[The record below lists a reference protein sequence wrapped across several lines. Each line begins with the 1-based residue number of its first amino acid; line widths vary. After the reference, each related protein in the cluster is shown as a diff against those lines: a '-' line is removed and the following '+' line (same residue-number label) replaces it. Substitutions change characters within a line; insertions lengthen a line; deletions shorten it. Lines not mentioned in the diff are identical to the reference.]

1 MVDDDE
7 AYTRYVEHVFA
18 RTLSPHL
25 DLVHVTRLH
34 DVMPALALTS
44 VSVILLDVQLPDGDG
59 LQWLRDN
66 RTRLNAAVIVL
77 TSYAEFSDAPDLATL
92 AQEFLVKS
100 EIEPAQLIRS
110 VRHAAERER
119 ARQQLL
125 RSREYFQS
133 LIENTR
139 EIFTVVDDRGIVLY
153 QSPSSMTLLGIA
165 PESLIGRPIFD
176 LIVESDAPRA
186 KALLNELFGAGR
198 YTTAADFDVYDANG
212 MVRTLE
218 IEGSRI
224 PTIGDSPRAVLNA
237 RDVTERRR
245 TEQLLRGREEE
256 LRQAQKME
264 AVGRL
269 AGGIAHDFSNLLT
282 VVTGACERLR
292 DRFGDNPIA
301 HDDLETVLRNCMR
314 GAAMTRQL
322 LAFSRQQTLSPR
334 RIDLA
339 ELVAGTGALLKQL
352 IGEHIRLELDV
363 PSDLHPVEA
372 DRIQMEQV
380 LMNLAINARD
390 AMPGGGTLH
399 LVVKN
404 TVVTRE
410 FAEKHPPMPVGEFV
424 LIEVSDTGHGMSSE
438 TRAHAFEP
446 FFTTKDPSHGTGLGL
461 STVYGIVKQTGGYVW
476 IESEP
481 GAGTT
486 FRVFLP
492 PTNLPPDE
500 EAPPQ
505 APPQGALAGTVL
517 LAEDENEVRDLL
529 YDLLV
534 SQGFEVIAAGSG
546 AEALELAKTH
556 DGPIH
561 LLLTDI
567 VMPGGTGRDL
577 ARQLA
582 DRRPE
587 TRVLYMSGYPEHG
600 ARPGSVL
607 EAGAPFIPKPFTRD
621 QLLGKIRQIL
631 A

>member
-7 AYTRYVEHVFA
+7 AYSRYVEHVFA

-25 DLVHVTRLH
+25 TLVRVNRLR
-34 DVMPALALTS
+34 DVLPTLATTP
-44 VSVILLDVQLPDGDG
+44 VSVMLLDVQLPDGDG
-59 LQWLRDN
+59 LQWLREH
-66 RTRLNAAVIVL
+66 RPQLNAAVIVL
-77 TSYAEFSDAPDLATL
+77 TSYAEFSDADDVAML

-100 EIEPAQLIRS
+100 ELEPAQLIRA

-139 EIFTVVDDRGIVLY
+139 DIFTVVDDRGIVLY
-153 QSPSSMTLLGIA
+153 QSPSSVTLLGIR
-165 PESLIGRPIFD
+165 PESLIGRPIFEVM
-176 LIVESDAPRA
+176 VEGDVPRA
-186 KALLNELFGAGR
+186 KTLLGDLFGTKH
-198 YTTAADFDVYDANG
+198 YTPAADFDIYDVDG
-212 MVRTLE
+212 LVRTLE
-218 IEGSRI
+218 VEGSRI

-282 VVTGACERLR
+282 VVTGAGERLR
-292 DRFGDNPIA
+292 DRFGDNASA
-301 HDDLETVLRNCMR
+301 HDDIETILRNCMR

-322 LAFSRQQTLSPR
+322 LAFSRQQTLSPQR
-334 RIDLA
+334 LDVA
-339 ELVAGTGALLKQL
+339 ELVAGTGKLLKQL
-352 IGEHIRLELDV
+352 IGEHIQLELDV

-372 DRIQMEQV
+372 DRVQMEQV

-390 AMPGGGTLH
+390 AMPAGGTLR
-399 LVVKN
+399 LVVTN
-404 TVVTRE
+404 TVVTRQ
-410 FAEKHPPMPVGEFV
+410 FAEKHPPMQPGDFV
-424 LIEVSDTGHGMSSE
+424 LIEVSDSGHGMSSE
-438 TRAHAFEP
+438 IKAHAFEP

-461 STVYGIVKQTGGYVW
+461 STVYGIVKQSGGYVW
-476 IESEP
+476 IDSEE

-492 PTNLPPDE
+492 PTTLPPAAVA
-500 EAPPQ
+500 APP
-505 APPQGALAGTVL
+505 PPAEGVLGGTIL
-517 LAEDENEVRDLL
+517 LAEDEDEVRDLL
-529 YDLLV
+529 CDMLT
-534 SQGFEVIAAGSG
+534 SKGFEVIAAASG
-546 AEALELAKTH
+546 AEALELAKAYG
-556 DGPIH
+556 DKID

-567 VMPGGTGRDL
+567 VMPGGTGREL
-577 ARQLA
+577 ARKLA
-582 DRRPE
+582 EVRPE
-587 TRVLYMSGYPEHG
+587 TRVLYISGYPEHG

-607 EAGAPFIPKPFTRD
+607 EAGAPFLPKPFTRE
-621 QLLGKIRQIL
+621 QLLAKMRQIL